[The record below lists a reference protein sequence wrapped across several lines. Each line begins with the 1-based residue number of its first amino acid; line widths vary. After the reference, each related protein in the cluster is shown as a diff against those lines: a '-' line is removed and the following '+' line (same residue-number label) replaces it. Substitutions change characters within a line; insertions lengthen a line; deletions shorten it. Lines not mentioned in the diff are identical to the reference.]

1 MTEISL
7 VAITDNTTKTPKL
20 RNKSKNLSVILN
32 GESGSEDYCIH
43 LNPVEIDLLAS
54 TAGNSRHGE
63 RDSLLIRVTFDAAL
77 RISET
82 LGLRMCDLD
91 VLNHILH
98 VRGKGDHPGVSA
110 ISPGTVEKIG
120 LYAWNQK
127 LDINDRIFPI
137 SRTQAYRIITTAY
150 DRAAIRRPTKQN
162 DHVGPIHILRHSGA
176 IERLK
181 KSGNPRSIQ
190 AQLRH
195 RTAST
200 TMRYLKTISQDESME
215 IQKVVDPWK

>member
-1 MTEISL
+1 MTETSL
-7 VAITDNTTKTPKL
+7 IVTTNNTNKIPEI
-20 RNKSKNLSVILN
+20 RNKSKNLSVFIN
-32 GESGSEDYCIH
+32 GETGNENYVVH
-43 LNPVEIDLLAS
+43 LNPAEVEALAGM
-54 TAGNSRHGE
+54 AGKSRHGE

-91 VLNHILH
+91 VIHHILH
-98 VRGKGDHPGVSA
+98 IHGKGDYPGVAAVSA
-110 ISPGTVEKIG
+110 GTVEKIG

-127 LDINDRIFPI
+127 LDPHDRIFPI

-150 DRAAIRRPTKQN
+150 DQAAIRRPTKQN
-162 DHVGPIHILRHSGA
+162 DHVGPVHILRHSGA

-200 TMRYLKTISQDESME
+200 TMRYLKTISQDESMA
-215 IQKVVDPWK
+215 IQGQVDPW